1 VTEAI
6 KEDVEE
12 AEGNAEIAKAAV
24 VVMAVTIELTNAQK
38 MDQVQMTIVLSM
50 VDISGASA
58 TRILEETIV
67 IPQEEVAK
75 MGKDVVMPIQAVV
88 TVVEEVAK
96 VVVTTTTTLVTTKGT
111 NITTW
116 MVRRSKEMRTMA
128 KEPINSR
135 TLNTII

>member
-75 MGKDVVMPIQAVV
+75 MGKDVVTLIQAVV
-88 TVVEEVAK
+88 TVVEEVTE
-96 VVVTTTTTLVTTKGT
+96 VVVTTTTVLVTTKGT
-111 NITTW
+111 SITTW
-116 MVRRSKEMRTMA
+116 MVRRNKELRTMA
-128 KEPINSR
+128 KELINTR
-135 TLNTII
+135 MLNTII